1 MTKMILK
8 RQMSKLQKT
17 ETPTTPFIP
26 FPQTFDMT
34 HTQSPKAE
42 KCVNSV
48 KKKKRTRSWEPDSS
62 LPGSHH
68 SRQSSPSSQPSQ
80 ANSQPASPPTNN
92 PALSTNPPTNSTHRS
107 PSATPNLP
115 SSTHTPPYST
125 PPFHNSTPTP
135 AQETQ
140 PYPVH
145 PQALPNSILYN
156 SPAQSP
162 SLRVSTPNPPQ
173 LNLSPPEI
181 PKQCQDQPP

>member
-1 MTKMILK
+1 
-8 RQMSKLQKT
+8 MSKLQKT

-42 KCVNSV
+42 KCVNYV
-48 KKKKRTRSWEPDSS
+48 KKKKRTRSWEPNSS
-62 LPGSHH
+62 LPGSNH

-80 ANSQPASPPTNN
+80 ANNQPASPPTNN
-92 PALSTNPPTNSTHRS
+92 PAMSTNPPPIQPTDFRVQPPTFPAR
-107 PSATPNLP
+107 PTPLP
-115 SSTHTPPYST
+115 IQPL
-125 PPFHNSTPTP
+125 PFHNSTPTP

-181 PKQCQDQPP
+181 PKQCQDHTKNIQN

>member
-1 MTKMILK
+1 MTKIILK

-48 KKKKRTRSWEPDSS
+48 KKKKRTRSWEPNSS
-62 LPGSHH
+62 LPGSNH

-92 PALSTNPPTNSTHRS
+92 PALSTNPPTNSTHRF
-107 PSATPNLP
+107 PSATSNLP

-125 PPFHNSTPTP
+125 PTLPQFDTDPRPRNP
-135 AQETQ
+135 A
-140 PYPVH
+140 V
-145 PQALPNSILYN
+145 
-156 SPAQSP
+156 P
-162 SLRVSTPNPPQ
+162 SSSSSSPQ
-173 LNLSPPEI
+173 LNFIQFPGSIPKPPCFNSQSPPAH
-181 PKQCQDQPP
+181 PQP